1 MIQTSE
7 TYEKF
12 LRKLINDYETANRF
26 SPFPFYD
33 TELIQELKNTLKRV
47 MADKTNDYDS
57 LPVACCKHCK
67 ELKLQI
73 DDEENDVC
81 LRCGAQGNDIAEI
94 YEDIFTYSNAT
105 GKKLL

>member
-1 MIQTSE
+1 MTQTSE
-7 TYEKF
+7 TYQDF
-12 LRKLINDYETANRF
+12 LKKLIRDYETTNLY
-26 SPFPFYD
+26 SPFPIYD
-33 TELIQELKNTLKRV
+33 TELIQELKNTLDRV

-81 LRCGAQGNDIAEI
+81 LRCGARGNDIAEV
-94 YEDIFTYSNAT
+94 YEDIFAYANAT
-105 GKKLL
+105 GKKLS